1 MMARATP
8 LLEQTPWILMYGK
21 FIMSCTKNPQN
32 VRLLT
37 IKKRISPKKDKLNF
51 HLFYKGGGGRGGCK
65 KSKKVTG
72 NIKKNV
78 KKCQAK

>member
-8 LLEQTPWILMYGK
+8 LLAQTPWIPMYSK

-37 IKKRISPKKDKLNF
+37 IKKKISPKKDKLNF
-51 HLFYKGGGGRGGCK
+51 HLLYKWGGVGGGGG
-65 KSKKVTG
+65 
-72 NIKKNV
+72 V
-78 KKCQAK
+78 K

>member
-8 LLEQTPWILMYGK
+8 LLEQTPWIRMYGK
-21 FIMSCTKNPQN
+21 YIMSCTKNPQN

-51 HLFYKGGGGRGGCK
+51 HLFYKGGVWERGGGCK
-65 KSKKVTG
+65 KSNKVTG
-72 NIKKNV
+72 NIKKF
-78 KKCQAK
+78 QAK

>member
-1 MMARATP
+1 MTPAILFSNPILNNNKNYVHLNMMARAIP
-8 LLEQTPWILMYGK
+8 LLEQTPWIRMYGK

-51 HLFYKGGGGRGGCK
+51 HLFYKRG
-65 KSKKVTG
+65 V
-72 NIKKNV
+72 
-78 KKCQAK
+78 

>member
-8 LLEQTPWILMYGK
+8 LLEQTPWIRMYGK

-37 IKKRISPKKDKLNF
+37 IKKKISPKKDKLNF
-51 HLFYKGGGGRGGCK
+51 HLFNQRGG
-65 KSKKVTG
+65 TG
-72 NIKKNV
+72 GV
-78 KKCQAK
+78 